1 MVSFFQSENAS
12 GSMPPTKLPLKSRF
26 LEFGE
31 YEERKQKY
39 IEELKSDYRKYLQT
53 VSPQFN
59 T

>member
-1 MVSFFQSENAS
+1 MISFFQSENAS

-26 LEFGE
+26 LGFGE

-53 VSPQFN
+53 VSP
-59 T
+59 